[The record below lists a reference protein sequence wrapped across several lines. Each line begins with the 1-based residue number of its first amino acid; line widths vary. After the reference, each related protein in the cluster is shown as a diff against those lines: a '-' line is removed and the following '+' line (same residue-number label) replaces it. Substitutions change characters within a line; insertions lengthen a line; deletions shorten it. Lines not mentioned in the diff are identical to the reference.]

1 MTVVIW
7 LSLQVY
13 QPLVDNQVVE
23 TTPVNCSCMA
33 KMASRDVKVVVGKQH
48 GGLIRCWVQRLEKN
62 VKLWSRPMRV
72 TVTPRQAANVTTASV
87 TEERPIGHITS
98 DLQYAPDTITAG
110 HGLPTNLSSR
120 GTDTQPAR

>member
-1 MTVVIW
+1 MENPPVLRKQVFVYATGYMTVVVW

-72 TVTPRQAANVTTASV
+72 T
-87 TEERPIGHITS
+87 GTS
-98 DLQYAPDTITAG
+98 SGEKGRVCVWGGGGYF
-110 HGLPTNLSSR
+110 GLRLFLAVSFFCCC
-120 GTDTQPAR
+120 